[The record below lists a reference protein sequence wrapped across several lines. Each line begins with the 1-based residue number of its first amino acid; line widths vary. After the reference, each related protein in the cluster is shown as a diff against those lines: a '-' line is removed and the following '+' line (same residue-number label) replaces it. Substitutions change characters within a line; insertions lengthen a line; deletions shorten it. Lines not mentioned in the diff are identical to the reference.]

1 MKNVLNEWEVNKW
14 SDDRSM
20 EVKLPTLLGYY
31 DGPTDG
37 QKGLSKGFTSK
48 HKDDKLID

>member
-31 DGPTDG
+31 DGPTPPTTDRRG
-37 QKGLSKGFTSK
+37 YRKVSLPNIRMTN
-48 HKDDKLID
+48 